1 MPADKYRV
9 FLWDMPGHGASI
21 TQPSPPVNLVH
32 QHARLAALIEHR
44 HLSRPNVVAHDIG
57 GAVAFG
63 AHLLEGCEFASL
75 YRVDV
80 VTLDPC
86 GSPFFHLVPEHE
98 HAFSGLP
105 SNLHAVLVQE
115 YVAGAAGTG
124 LDAMAQPCRSPE
136 GQAAFY
142 RQITQLSPSHTLPLE
157 APNPLSQDILLWL
170 ETLDT

>member
-1 MPADKYRV
+1 MGYARSRGIDHAAVTSGQPRSSTYAACRPDRAPASLAPQRRGAQYR
-9 FLWDMPGHGASI
+9 
-21 TQPSPPVNLVH
+21 
-32 QHARLAALIEHR
+32 R
-44 HLSRPNVVAHDIG
+44 

-105 SNLHAVLVQE
+105 SNLHAALVQE

-157 APNPLSQDILLWL
+157 APDSLSQDILLWL